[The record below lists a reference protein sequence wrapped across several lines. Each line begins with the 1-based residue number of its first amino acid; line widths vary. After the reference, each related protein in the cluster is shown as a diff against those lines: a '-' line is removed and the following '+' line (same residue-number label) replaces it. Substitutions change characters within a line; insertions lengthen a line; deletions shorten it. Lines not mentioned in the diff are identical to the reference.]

1 MVNKRFQ
8 KPLLWLILFLAFALT
23 SIVGPMPI
31 LVLII
36 LAVFCLYN
44 FVMEVYIGMSFIVP
58 GRRKTPYAM
67 PGWTQHDI
75 AYGEKSLRV
84 VLSAQNEP
92 SPLLILIHGWRSSS
106 ASVGDRG
113 EWFAKR
119 GWHVAI
125 IELPSHGASDTV
137 EMWTA
142 YRSMQAIKAVC
153 AQLHIVLPSDIVTSA
168 TYYGHSIGGFI
179 GLRLLTDPGFT
190 ASGRNMEAL
199 ILESPMTMYSPILDE
214 ISDRLKVPSFMMT
227 AYRKRLIATFN
238 ATIPGGAS
246 FTSVDEFD
254 LPKWGVP
261 DVPVLCIQADPDERL
276 GMDHF
281 NLLQS
286 SYDHD
291 AQKGLLTC
299 HLLNGLSHA
308 GARVSAER
316 NNLIEDWLT
325 QKP

>member
-1 MVNKRFQ
+1 MPFS
-8 KPLLWLILFLAFALT
+8 LL
-23 SIVGPMPI
+23 IV
-31 LVLII
+31 

-44 FVMEVYIGMSFIVP
+44 FVMEVYISMSFIVP
-58 GRRKTPYAM
+58 GRRKNPYDK

-75 AYGEKSLRV
+75 GYGGKSLRV
-84 VLSAQNEP
+84 VINAQKQP

-113 EWFAKR
+113 EWFVNR
-119 GWHVAI
+119 GWHVAL

-153 AQLHIVLPSDIVTSA
+153 AQLGTIIPSESVTSA

-179 GLRLLTDPGFT
+179 GLRLLTDPDFH
-190 ASGRNMEAL
+190 ASGHNMEAL

-214 ISDRLKVPSFMMT
+214 ISDSLKVPSFLMD
-227 AYRKRLIATFN
+227 AYRKRLIDTFN
-238 ATIPGGAS
+238 STIPGGAS
-246 FTSVDEFD
+246 FTSVDQFD

-261 DVPVLCIQADPDERL
+261 DVPVLCIQAEPDERL
-276 GMDHF
+276 GMKHF
-281 NLLQS
+281 LLLKN
-286 SYDHD
+286 SYDND
-291 AQKGLLTC
+291 AQRSLLTC
-299 HLLNGLSHA
+299 HLLKGLSHA
-308 GARVSAER
+308 GARISAER

-325 QKP
+325 QKA